1 MEPIRK
7 LALAAVLATVAGI
20 AAASAQAQGQPGHM
34 MGPGMMGGMQM
45 GPGMMGGTG
54 QTAQMCAMMTGHVEG
69 RLAYLK
75 VELKITPAQEALWTT
90 FANAVRDNVQ
100 TMAARCNTMMGQSGT
115 AALSL
120 PERLDVHEQFMAA
133 HLDATRASD
142 KALKPLYA
150 AFDDA
155 QKQAAD
161 QMLGAH
167 MGMGMMG
174 MM

>member
-1 MEPIRK
+1 
-7 LALAAVLATVAGI
+7 
-20 AAASAQAQGQPGHM
+20 
-34 MGPGMMGGMQM
+34 MMGGMQM
-45 GPGMMGGTG
+45 GPAMMGGTG
-54 QTAQMCAMMTGHVEG
+54 QSAQMCAMMSGHVEG

-75 VELKITPAQEALWTT
+75 AELKITPAQEALWAT
-90 FANAVRDNVQ
+90 FASVARDNAQ

-120 PERLDVHEQFMAA
+120 PERLDLHEQLMAA
-133 HLDATRASD
+133 HLDAMRASD

-155 QKQAAD
+155 QKRAAD

-174 MM
+174 AM